1 MAMCLWIFALVAVV
15 EESPDLKNEVKA
27 EIIQEERKIGLRAKM
42 FINKEKHWLRDRL
55 GTDDETQVQT
65 GPSPNEPESHPWEL
79 TQLEDI
85 ALRVGPNDLPIHVVF
100 STDCTPYQH
109 WQSYS
114 FFLAALRVRQPGR
127 VTQIASGCNEKEAEA
142 LRSWFEEQV
151 APLSLRFGLHLTPHF
166 SAVKDENGKATG
178 EEYEFFNKPHGLKHW
193 LEEGE
198 GMGIDSSTGLP
209 WRHDTIVALLDPDQV
224 LLRPITGHF
233 QSPNDV
239 FRSGDLKEGSGYNRD
254 SAKTMS
260 GETYFTVRHG
270 HPASQEYGFHDG
282 WRAYA
287 SVAGPGS
294 NASKVTPLEALRSY
308 AVGPPY
314 LATALDMYKIAVKWV
329 EFVPKVYK
337 LFPQLMAEMYA
348 FSIASADLK
357 LPHQILSSM
366 MVSDT
371 SQGSSGT
378 DGDGEGWTA
387 IDKIPGNEVCTFAL
401 NNLDAD
407 TRPLPNVLHFCHR
420 YGVGDRDFFA
430 KKKLPTDFFRCEG
443 PLLGEP
449 KMDIGSGTYRYRK
462 PPFLDSRVQFSPV
475 VEKREAFAI
484 CAMIGFLNEA
494 ALFYKFKHCDEDTM
508 NLSKELYLHDLP
520 E

>member
-27 EIIQEERKIGLRAKM
+27 EIIQEERKIGLRARM

-198 GMGIDSSTGLP
+198 GMGIDSTTGLP

-239 FRSGDLKEGSGYNRD
+239 FRSGDMKEGSGYNRD

-270 HPASQEYGFHDG
+270 HPASQEYGFRDS

-329 EFVPKVYK
+329 SKRDESCTALPRN
-337 LFPQLMAEMYA
+337 LI
-348 FSIASADLK
+348 SLK
-357 LPHQILSSM
+357 
-366 MVSDT
+366 
-371 SQGSSGT
+371 
-378 DGDGEGWTA
+378 
-387 IDKIPGNEVCTFAL
+387 
-401 NNLDAD
+401 
-407 TRPLPNVLHFCHR
+407 
-420 YGVGDRDFFA
+420 
-430 KKKLPTDFFRCEG
+430 
-443 PLLGEP
+443 
-449 KMDIGSGTYRYRK
+449 
-462 PPFLDSRVQFSPV
+462 
-475 VEKREAFAI
+475 
-484 CAMIGFLNEA
+484 
-494 ALFYKFKHCDEDTM
+494 
-508 NLSKELYLHDLP
+508 
-520 E
+520 